1 MVGTKYNS
9 MLSTRNL
16 TLSDLKYLV
25 LVALLQS
32 GLWDVSLLVVLVEEI
47 VGQEEEKLPAHSL
60 VTVHVTCKI
69 SKSFCPADPRK
80 DFYQSI

>member
-32 GLWDVSLLVVLVEEI
+32 GPWDVSLLVVLVEEI
-47 VGQEEEKLPAHSL
+47 VGQEEQQQGEGEIRKQSWRGDGDRKLLPM
-60 VTVHVTCKI
+60 
-69 SKSFCPADPRK
+69 P
-80 DFYQSI
+80 

>member
-32 GLWDVSLLVVLVEEI
+32 GPWDVSLLVVLVEEI
-47 VGQEEEKLPAHSL
+47 VGQEEQQLSAHSL
-60 VTVHVTCKI
+60 VTVHVTWEI
-69 SKSFCPADPRK
+69 SKSF
-80 DFYQSI
+80 